1 MRTKNG
7 LGMLMSVLVAVG
19 FVIALS
25 GCFGIPKGT
34 MKDVK
39 VGSAQLKASGA
50 GIVKADAQKV
60 TIKIKCAVCGFQT
73 DEITV
78 DTPSSGKPYTMDW
91 VCPKCGHKQKIVIE
105 SVASIPAKK

>member
-1 MRTKNG
+1 MRARNRF
-7 LGMLMSVLVAVG
+7 GMIMSVLVAAG
-19 FVIALS
+19 FVVALS

-39 VGSAQLKASGA
+39 VGDVQLKVSGA

-60 TIKIKCAVCGFQT
+60 TFKIKCAVCGFQS

-78 DTPSSGKPYTMDW
+78 DTPAAGKPYTMDW
-91 VCPKCGHKQKIVIE
+91 VCPKCGHKQKIVIQA
-105 SVASIPAKK
+105 VAALPEKK